1 MLYIRVCCILDSH
14 DLRFVPCLYYH
25 PSILEERLGYKRVMY
40 TPYHFKGM
48 VQVDKF
54 ESGYKSLLLLV
65 LRLLSWNIE
74 RYTENELGFIS

>member
-1 MLYIRVCCILDSH
+1 
-14 DLRFVPCLYYH
+14 
-25 PSILEERLGYKRVMY
+25 MY
-40 TPYHFKGM
+40 TSYHFKGM
-48 VQVDKF
+48 VQVDEF